1 MTILN
6 ILNRLLKFGVHC
18 TEHGRQLGEHKSNIS
33 SYKLKEG
40 LKLMI
45 KETYLLF
52 LSFSANH
59 FYVGFIEYFR
69 GKEDIFNE
77 SFELT
82 IMENT
87 LTILFKST
95 NV

>member
-1 MTILN
+1 
-6 ILNRLLKFGVHC
+6 
-18 TEHGRQLGEHKSNIS
+18 
-33 SYKLKEG
+33 
-40 LKLMI
+40 MI